1 MLASTTSLA
10 SFSTSSL
17 APYNGDLGIAISPV
31 REDSKIPKGVMS
43 FMNESILV
51 GLADLDIAKSAT
63 FHTGSQVL
71 TARQYKY

>member
-1 MLASTTSLA
+1 MLTSMTSPA
-10 SFSTSSL
+10 SFSASSL
-17 APYNGDLGIAISPV
+17 AAYSGDLGIAISPV

-51 GLADLDIAKSAT
+51 GLADLNITKSAP
-63 FHTGSQVL
+63 FHTQSQLL